1 MIKAAQATDE
11 TRTLTESA
19 YRLIR
24 SDILSG
30 LVAPKDKLHI
40 SDLSQRHGTS
50 ASAIREALSRLVSEG
65 LATMEE
71 QKGFRVAPMSV
82 REFREITD
90 LRVML
95 ETEALRHA
103 LALGGDEWESN
114 IVATYYRLA
123 RAEERLASGDNES
136 ISDWEMRHRDF
147 HDALVGACDS
157 QWLLRLR
164 SSLYDHSRRYRK
176 RSLLGGPLRRD
187 SSVEHQMLQTTALA
201 RETEKA
207 CALIAQHF
215 LKTYETYRANVEVS

>member
-65 LATMEE
+65 LATM
-71 QKGFRVAPMSV
+71 
-82 REFREITD
+82 D
-90 LRVML
+90 
-95 ETEALRHA
+95 
-103 LALGGDEWESN
+103 
-114 IVATYYRLA
+114 
-123 RAEERLASGDNES
+123 
-136 ISDWEMRHRDF
+136 
-147 HDALVGACDS
+147 
-157 QWLLRLR
+157 
-164 SSLYDHSRRYRK
+164 RK

>member
-1 MIKAAQATDE
+1 MIKIAQAADE

-24 SDILSG
+24 SEILSG

-65 LATMEE
+65 LVTAEE

-82 REFREITD
+82 REFGEITD

-95 ETEALRHA
+95 ETEALRRA
-103 LALGGDEWESN
+103 LALGNDEWESN

-136 ISDWEMRHRDF
+136 IFDWELRHRDF
-147 HDALVGACDS
+147 HDSLVGACDS
-157 QWLLRLR
+157 QWLLQLR
-164 SSLYDHSRRYRK
+164 GLLYDHSRRYRQ
-176 RSLLGGPLRRD
+176 RSLLGGPIRRD
-187 SSVEHQMLQTTALA
+187 SSVEHQMLQTAALA

-207 CALIAQHF
+207 CTLIAQHF
-215 LKTYETYRANVEVS
+215 RTTYEIYKANTNET

>member
-65 LATMEE
+65 LATMKE

-82 REFREITD
+82 REFKEITD

-95 ETEALRHA
+95 ETEAIRRA
-103 LALGGDEWESN
+103 LALGGDEWESEHRGYLLSSRSCRRAACVRRQRIN
-114 IVATYYRLA
+114 IRLGNSA
-123 RAEERLASGDNES
+123 PR
-136 ISDWEMRHRDF
+136 F
-147 HDALVGACDS
+147 
-157 QWLLRLR
+157 
-164 SSLYDHSRRYRK
+164 
-176 RSLLGGPLRRD
+176 P
-187 SSVEHQMLQTTALA
+187 
-201 RETEKA
+201 
-207 CALIAQHF
+207 
-215 LKTYETYRANVEVS
+215 